1 MRTRAEVRAFLDSQ
15 VGKIPQHPA
24 PYNTGANNLS
34 GQCVTGVKV
43 LLDFLGVPNP
53 YAARGNA
60 KDCGDTM
67 LRQGIAKPNHG
78 WLTIVVNR
86 DMGYIGGVHYGHIWI
101 DLWGEANY
109 ESNGARALYMTKN
122 TRPYTQGQQ
131 YINLDQWII
140 EEDTGVKI
148 GSGDNWRWRMNRMH
162 HQLVRNADMPEA
174 VFQAIIG
181 QDAWSVAESWSS
193 HPESDQL
200 IKWQEIGET
209 ADRDKWTQQ
218 IYTLQDERNIANANL
233 LKAQQQLAEA
243 IKPEELAKA
252 NQAVADAQAAA
263 KAAQAALDEKL
274 KADAEAD
281 KVGQGFLR
289 WLISKIT
296 GGK

>member
-24 PYNTGANNLS
+24 PYQDLS

-60 KDCGDTM
+60 KDAGDTL
-67 LRQGIAKPNHG
+67 LRQGLAKPGPG

-86 DMGYIGGVHYGHIWI
+86 TMGNIGGVTYGHIWI
-101 DLWGEANY
+101 DLQGEANY

-122 TRPYTQGQQ
+122 TRPYNQGQQ
-131 YINLDQWII
+131 YINLDQWIG
-140 EEDTGVKI
+140 EDEVKI
-148 GSGDNWRWRMNRMH
+148 GSSENWYWRFNRFH
-162 HQLVRNADMPEA
+162 HQLVRNADLPRS
-174 VFQAIIG
+174 VFNQIVG
-181 QDAWSVAESWSS
+181 LDAWKVLESWSD
-193 HPESDQL
+193 HPEANQL
-200 IKWQEIGET
+200 IKWQEIGER
-209 ADRDKWTQQ
+209 ADKDKWDQQ
-218 IYTLQDERNIANANL
+218 IYGLQDDLNIANANL
-233 LKAQQQLAEA
+233 LKAQQQLGESVS
-243 IKPEELAKA
+243 KEELAKA
-252 NQAVADAQAAA
+252 NQAIADAQAAA
-263 KAAQAALDEKL
+263 KKAREELDAKL

-289 WLISKIT
+289 WLIGKIT